1 LAKVTAQAELKSKYA
16 KYLNIGFLLAILIH
30 AVAFAFWPEYVP
42 SVYKLREE
50 KIMVVDIPPE
60 IEIPPPPEE
69 ISRPEVAVEVE
80 ASDEASEDE
89 TIAPT
94 FLDAENLPP
103 APPPPPPEP
112 EMFFAFDTYPVVVE
126 SAKPKYPELAR
137 KAEVEGTVIVMVT
150 IDENGRVLSAWVAES
165 STAVLDEAAVAAA
178 YKFRFTPAKQ
188 REVPVK
194 ATISIP
200 FRFSLT
206 D

>member
-1 LAKVTAQAELKSKYA
+1 MTAYAELKA
-16 KYLNIGFLLAILIH
+16 KYTKYLEIGFLLAIVIH

-50 KIMVVDIPPE
+50 KFEVVDIPPE

-69 ISRPEVAVEVE
+69 IARPEVAVEVE
-80 ASDEASEDE
+80 ASDEASEEE

-94 FLDAENLPP
+94 MFDAKNLPP

-112 EMFFAFDTYPVVVE
+112 EMFFAFDTYPQVIQ
-126 SAKPKYPELAR
+126 SAKPEYPELAR
-137 KAEVEGTVIVMVT
+137 KAEVEGTVVVMVT
-150 IDENGRVLSAWVAES
+150 IDETGNVINAWIAQS
-165 STAVLDEAAVAAA
+165 DAPILNDAAIEAA
-178 YKFRFTPAKQ
+178 YKFKFTPAKQ
-188 REVPVK
+188 RDVPVK

-206 D
+206 E

>member
-1 LAKVTAQAELKSKYA
+1 VSANTEFKAQYT
-16 KYLNIGFLLAILIH
+16 KYLEIGLLLAILIH

-50 KIMVVDIPPE
+50 RIEVVEIPPE

-69 ISRPEVAVEVE
+69 VARPEVAVEVE
-80 ASDEASEDE
+80 ASDEASEEE

-112 EMFFAFDTYPVVVE
+112 EMFFAFDTYPVVTK
-126 SAKPKYPELAR
+126 SATPKYPELAR
-137 KAEVEGTVIVMVT
+137 KAEVEGIVVVMVT
-150 IDENGRVLSAWVAES
+150 IDESGRVINAWIAES
-165 STAVLDEAAVAAA
+165 SAEVLNQSAIEAA
-178 YKFRFTPAKQ
+178 YEFRFTPAKQ
-188 REVPVK
+188 RDVAVK

-206 D
+206 E

>member
-1 LAKVTAQAELKSKYA
+1 MTANAELKSKYN
-16 KYLNIGFLLAILIH
+16 KYLEIGFLFAILLH

-50 KIMVVDIPPE
+50 RIEVVDIPPE

-69 ISRPEVAVEVE
+69 IVRPEVAVEVE
-80 ASDEASEDE
+80 ASDEASEEE

-112 EMFFAFDTYPVVVE
+112 EMFFAFDTYPVVTQ
-126 SAKPKYPELAR
+126 SAKPKYPEMAR
-137 KAEVEGTVIVMVT
+137 KAEVEGTVVVMVT
-150 IDENGRVLSAWVAES
+150 IDETGNVIMAWIAES
-165 STAVLDEAAVAAA
+165 SAEVLNEKAIEAA

-188 REVPVK
+188 RDVPVK

>member
-1 LAKVTAQAELKSKYA
+1 VTANAELKSKYN
-16 KYLNIGFLLAILIH
+16 KYLEIGFLFAILLH

-50 KIMVVDIPPE
+50 RIEVVDIPPE

-69 ISRPEVAVEVE
+69 IVRPEVAVEVE
-80 ASDEASEDE
+80 ASDEASEEE

-112 EMFFAFDTYPVVVE
+112 EMFFAFDTYPVVTQ
-126 SAKPKYPELAR
+126 SAKPKYPEMAR
-137 KAEVEGTVIVMVT
+137 KAEVEGTVVVMVT
-150 IDENGRVLSAWVAES
+150 IDETGNVIMAWIAES
-165 STAVLDEAAVAAA
+165 SAEVLNEKAIEAA

-188 REVPVK
+188 RDVPVK

>member
-1 LAKVTAQAELKSKYA
+1 VSANIEFKA
-16 KYLNIGFLLAILIH
+16 KYPKYVQISLLMALLIH

-42 SVYKLREE
+42 GVYRLREE
-50 KIMVVDIPPE
+50 KLEVFDIPPE

-69 ISRPEVAVEVE
+69 IARPEVAVEVE

-112 EMFFAFDTYPVVVE
+112 EMFFAFDTYPVVTR
-126 SAKPKYPELAR
+126 SATPVYPELAR
-137 KAEVEGTVIVMVT
+137 KAEVEGTVVVMAT
-150 IDENGRVLSAWVAES
+150 IDESGNVMSAWIANTTAE
-165 STAVLDEAAVAAA
+165 VLNQSALDAA
-178 YKFRFTPAKQ
+178 YKFKFTPAKQ
-188 REVPVK
+188 RDVAVK

-206 D
+206 E

>member
-1 LAKVTAQAELKSKYA
+1 VTANAEFKA
-16 KYLNIGFLLAILIH
+16 KYTKYLEIGFLFAILIH

-50 KIMVVDIPPE
+50 RIEVLDIPPE

-69 ISRPEVAVEVE
+69 IARPEVAVEVE
-80 ASDEASEDE
+80 ASDEASEEE

-112 EMFFAFDTYPVVVE
+112 EMFFAFDTYPVVTQ
-126 SAKPKYPELAR
+126 SAKPRYPELAR
-137 KAEVEGTVIVMVT
+137 KAEVEGIVVVMVT
-150 IDENGRVLSAWVAES
+150 IDESGKVISAWIAES
-165 STAVLDEAAVAAA
+165 GAEVLNESAIEAA

-188 REVPVK
+188 RDVPVK

-206 D
+206 E

>member
-1 LAKVTAQAELKSKYA
+1 MSANTEFKAQYT
-16 KYLNIGFLLAILIH
+16 KYLEVGLLLAILIH

-50 KIMVVDIPPE
+50 RIEVVEIPPE

-69 ISRPEVAVEVE
+69 IARPEVAVEVE
-80 ASDEASEDE
+80 ASDEASEEE

-112 EMFFAFDTYPVVVE
+112 EMFFAFDTYPVVTK
-126 SAKPKYPELAR
+126 SATPKYPELAR
-137 KAEVEGTVIVMVT
+137 KAEVEGIVVVMVT
-150 IDENGRVLSAWVAES
+150 IDEGGRVINAWIAES
-165 STAVLDEAAVAAA
+165 SAEVLNQSAIEAA
-178 YKFRFTPAKQ
+178 YEFRFTPAKQ
-188 REVPVK
+188 RDVAVK

-206 D
+206 E

>member
-1 LAKVTAQAELKSKYA
+1 VTANAEFKA
-16 KYLNIGFLLAILIH
+16 KYTKYLEIGFLFAILIH

-50 KIMVVDIPPE
+50 RIEVLDIPPE

-69 ISRPEVAVEVE
+69 IARPEVAVEVE
-80 ASDEASEDE
+80 ASDEASEEE

-112 EMFFAFDTYPVVVE
+112 EMFFAFDTYPVVTQ
-126 SAKPKYPELAR
+126 SAKPRYPELAR
-137 KAEVEGTVIVMVT
+137 KAEVEGVVVVMV
-150 IDENGRVLSAWVAES
+150 IAES
-165 STAVLDEAAVAAA
+165 SAEVLNESAIEAA

-188 REVPVK
+188 RDVPVK

-206 D
+206 E

>member
-1 LAKVTAQAELKSKYA
+1 MTANAEFKAEYSKY
-16 KYLNIGFLLAILIH
+16 LQIGLLSALLIH

-50 KIMVVDIPPE
+50 KIVVVDIPPE
-60 IEIPPPPEE
+60 IVIPPPPEE
-69 ISRPEVAVEVE
+69 IARPEVAVEVE
-80 ASDEASEDE
+80 ASDDVSEDE

-112 EMFFAFDTYPVVVE
+112 EMFFAFDTYPVVTKSVT
-126 SAKPKYPELAR
+126 PVYPELAR
-137 KAEVEGTVIVMVT
+137 KAEVEGTVVVMAT
-150 IDENGRVLSAWVAES
+150 IDESGNVMSAWIAETS
-165 STAVLDEAAVAAA
+165 AEVLNPAAIEAA
-178 YKFRFTPAKQ
+178 YKFKFTPAYQ
-188 REVPVK
+188 RDIPVK

-206 D
+206 E

>member
-1 LAKVTAQAELKSKYA
+1 MSANTEFKA
-16 KYLNIGFLLAILIH
+16 KYTKYLEIGFLFAILIH

-50 KIMVVDIPPE
+50 RIEVVDIPPE

-69 ISRPEVAVEVE
+69 IARPEVAVEVE
-80 ASDEASEDE
+80 ASDEASEEE

-112 EMFFAFDTYPVVVE
+112 EMFFAFDTYPVVIE

-137 KAEVEGTVIVMVT
+137 KAEVEGAVVVMVT
-150 IDENGRVLSAWVAES
+150 IDEMGRVMNVWIAES
-165 STAVLDEAAVAAA
+165 SAEVLNESAIAAA

-188 REVPVK
+188 RDVAVK

-206 D
+206 E

>member
-1 LAKVTAQAELKSKYA
+1 MSANIEFKA
-16 KYLNIGFLLAILIH
+16 KYPKYVQISLLMALLIH

-42 SVYKLREE
+42 GVYRLREE
-50 KIMVVDIPPE
+50 KLEIFDIPPE

-69 ISRPEVAVEVE
+69 IARPEVAVEVE
-80 ASDEASEDE
+80 ASDDASEDE

-112 EMFFAFDTYPVVVE
+112 EMFFAFDTYPVVTR
-126 SAKPKYPELAR
+126 SATPVYPELAR
-137 KAEVEGTVIVMVT
+137 KAEVEGTVVVMAT
-150 IDENGRVLSAWVAES
+150 IDESGNVMSAWIANTTAE
-165 STAVLDEAAVAAA
+165 VLNQSALDAA
-178 YKFRFTPAKQ
+178 YKFKFTPAKQ
-188 REVPVK
+188 RDVAVK

-206 D
+206 E

>member
-1 LAKVTAQAELKSKYA
+1 VSANTEFKAQYP
-16 KYLNIGFLLAILIH
+16 KYLQIGLLLALLIH

-42 SVYKLREE
+42 GVYKLREE
-50 KIMVVDIPPE
+50 KIEVVEIPPE

-69 ISRPEVAVEVE
+69 IARPEVAVEVE
-80 ASDEASEDE
+80 ASDEASEEE

-112 EMFFAFDTYPVVVE
+112 EMFFAFDTYPVVTS
-126 SAKPKYPELAR
+126 SATPVYPELAR
-137 KAEVEGTVIVMVT
+137 KAEVEGTVVVMAT
-150 IDENGRVLSAWVAES
+150 IDENGNVMSAWIADSSAE
-165 STAVLDEAAVAAA
+165 VLNQAALDAA
-178 YKFRFTPAKQ
+178 YKFKFTPAKQ
-188 REVPVK
+188 RDVPVK

-206 D
+206 E

>member
-1 LAKVTAQAELKSKYA
+1 VTANTEFKAEYPKY
-16 KYLNIGFLLAILIH
+16 IQISLLFALLIH

-42 SVYKLREE
+42 GVYRLREE
-50 KIMVVDIPPE
+50 RLEVFDIPPE

-69 ISRPEVAVEVE
+69 IARPEVAVEVE
-80 ASDEASEDE
+80 ASDDASEDE

-112 EMFFAFDTYPVVVE
+112 EMFFAFDTYPVVTR
-126 SAKPKYPELAR
+126 SATPVYPELAR
-137 KAEVEGTVIVMVT
+137 KAEVEGTVVVMAT
-150 IDENGRVLSAWVAES
+150 IDEGGNVISAWIANTTAE
-165 STAVLDEAAVAAA
+165 VLDQSALDAA
-178 YKFRFTPAKQ
+178 YKFKFTPAKQ
-188 REVPVK
+188 RDVAVK

-206 D
+206 E

>member
-1 LAKVTAQAELKSKYA
+1 MTANAEFKA
-16 KYLNIGFLLAILIH
+16 KYPRYLEMGLLIALLLH

-42 SVYKLREE
+42 GVYKLREE
-50 KIMVVDIPPE
+50 RIEVVDIPPE

-69 ISRPEVAVEVE
+69 IARPEVAVEVE
-80 ASDEASEDE
+80 ASDEASEEE

-112 EMFFAFDTYPVVVE
+112 EMFFAFDTYPVVTK
-126 SAKPKYPELAR
+126 SATPVYPELAR
-137 KAEVEGTVIVMVT
+137 KAEVEGTVVVMAT
-150 IDENGRVLSAWVAES
+150 IDEAGNVISAWIADS
-165 STAVLDEAAVAAA
+165 SADVLNQAALDAA
-178 YKFRFTPAKQ
+178 YKFKFTPAKQ
-188 REVPVK
+188 RDVPVK

-206 D
+206 E

>member
-1 LAKVTAQAELKSKYA
+1 MTAQAELKA
-16 KYLNIGFLLAILIH
+16 KYTKYLETGFLLAIIFH

-50 KIMVVDIPPE
+50 KFEVIEVPPQ
-60 IEIPPPPEE
+60 IEIPPPPQE
-69 ISRPEVAVEVE
+69 IERPEVAVEI
-80 ASDEASEDE
+80 EASEEASEEE

-94 FLDAENLPP
+94 LFDAENLPP

-112 EMFFAFDTYPVVVE
+112 EMFLAFDTYPQVIQ

-150 IDENGRVLSAWVAES
+150 IDETGKVIKAWIGES
-165 STAVLDEAAVAAA
+165 SAEILNEAALEAA
-178 YKFRFTPAKQ
+178 YKFRFTPAMQ
-188 REVPVK
+188 RDVPVK

-200 FRFSLT
+200 FRFSLS

>member
-1 LAKVTAQAELKSKYA
+1 VTANAEFKA
-16 KYLNIGFLLAILIH
+16 KYPKYLQIGLLFALLIH

-42 SVYKLREE
+42 GVYKLREE
-50 KIMVVDIPPE
+50 RLEVFDIPPE

-69 ISRPEVAVEVE
+69 IARPEVAVEVE

-112 EMFFAFDTYPVVVE
+112 EMFFAFDTYPVVTK
-126 SAKPKYPELAR
+126 SATPAYPELAR
-137 KAEVEGTVIVMVT
+137 KAEVEGTVVVMAT
-150 IDENGRVLSAWVAES
+150 IDESGNVLSAWIADTSAE
-165 STAVLDEAAVAAA
+165 VLNQAALDAA
-178 YKFRFTPAKQ
+178 YKFKFTPAKQ
-188 REVPVK
+188 RDVPVK

-206 D
+206 E

>member
-1 LAKVTAQAELKSKYA
+1 VTANAAFKAKYS
-16 KYLNIGFLLAILIH
+16 KYLNIGFLFAVLIH

-50 KIMVVDIPPE
+50 RIEVVEIPPE

-69 ISRPEVAVEVE
+69 IVRPEIAVEVE
-80 ASDEASEDE
+80 ASDEASEEE

-112 EMFFAFDTYPVVVE
+112 EMFFAFDTYPVVIE

-137 KAEVEGTVIVMVT
+137 KAEVEGMVTVMVT
-150 IDENGRVLSAWVAES
+150 IDESGRVINAWIANS
-165 STAVLDEAAVAAA
+165 DAPILNDAAVEAA
-178 YKFRFTPAKQ
+178 YKFRFSPAKQ

-206 D
+206 E

>member
-1 LAKVTAQAELKSKYA
+1 VTANAEFKA
-16 KYLNIGFLLAILIH
+16 KYNKYLEIGFLFAILVH

-50 KIMVVDIPPE
+50 RIEVIDIPPQ
-60 IEIPPPPEE
+60 IEVPPPPEE
-69 ISRPEVAVEVE
+69 VARPEVAVEVE
-80 ASDEASEDE
+80 ASDEASEEE

-94 FLDAENLPP
+94 FLDAQNLPP

-112 EMFFAFDTYPVVVE
+112 EMFFAFDTYPVVTR
-126 SAKPKYPELAR
+126 SAEPKYPELAR
-137 KAEVEGTVIVMVT
+137 KAEVEGTVMVMVT
-150 IDENGRVLSAWVAES
+150 IDEQGNVISAWVAES
-165 STAVLDEAAVAAA
+165 SAEVLNEAAVEAA
-178 YKFRFTPAKQ
+178 YKFKFTPAKQ
-188 REVPVK
+188 RDVPVK

>member
-1 LAKVTAQAELKSKYA
+1 VTAHGELKA
-16 KYLNIGFLLAILIH
+16 KYTKYLEIGFLVAIVIH

-50 KIMVVDIPPE
+50 KFEVIDIPPE

-69 ISRPEVAVEVE
+69 IARPEVAVEIE
-80 ASDEASEDE
+80 ASDEASEEE

-94 FLDAENLPP
+94 MFDAENLPP

-112 EMFFAFDTYPVVVE
+112 EMFFAFDTYPQVIYA
-126 SAKPKYPELAR
+126 AKPKYPELAR
-137 KAEVEGTVIVMVT
+137 KAEVEGTVVVMVT
-150 IDENGRVLSAWVAES
+150 IDETGRVINAWIAES
-165 STAVLDEAAVAAA
+165 DAPILNDAAIEAA
-178 YKFRFTPAKQ
+178 YKFKFTPAMQ
-188 REVPVK
+188 RDVPVK

>member
-1 LAKVTAQAELKSKYA
+1 MSANTEFKAQYT
-16 KYLNIGFLLAILIH
+16 KYLEIGLLLAILIH

-50 KIMVVDIPPE
+50 RIEVVEIPPE

-69 ISRPEVAVEVE
+69 IARPEVAVEVE
-80 ASDEASEDE
+80 ASDEASEEE

-112 EMFFAFDTYPVVVE
+112 EMFFAFDTYPVVTK
-126 SAKPKYPELAR
+126 SATPKYPELAR
-137 KAEVEGTVIVMVT
+137 KAEVEGIVVVMVT
-150 IDENGRVLSAWVAES
+150 IDESGRVINAWIAES
-165 STAVLDEAAVAAA
+165 SAEVLNQSAIEAA
-178 YKFRFTPAKQ
+178 YEFSFTPAKQ
-188 REVPVK
+188 RDVAVK

-206 D
+206 E

>member
-1 LAKVTAQAELKSKYA
+1 MTANAEFKA
-16 KYLNIGFLLAILIH
+16 KYTKYLEIGFLFAILIH

-42 SVYKLREE
+42 SVYRLREE
-50 KIMVVDIPPE
+50 RIQVLDIPPE

-69 ISRPEVAVEVE
+69 IARPEVAVEVE
-80 ASDEASEDE
+80 ASDEASEEE

-94 FLDAENLPP
+94 FLDADNLPP

-112 EMFFAFDTYPVVVE
+112 EMFFAFDTYPVVTQ
-126 SAKPKYPELAR
+126 SAKPRYPELAR
-137 KAEVEGTVIVMVT
+137 KAEVEGVVVVMVT
-150 IDENGRVLSAWVAES
+150 IDESGNVISAWIAETS
-165 STAVLDEAAVAAA
+165 AEVLNESAIEAA

-188 REVPVK
+188 RDVAVK

-206 D
+206 E

>member
-1 LAKVTAQAELKSKYA
+1 VSANIEFKA
-16 KYLNIGFLLAILIH
+16 KYPKYVQISLLMALLIH

-42 SVYKLREE
+42 GVYRLREE
-50 KIMVVDIPPE
+50 KLEIFDIPPE

-69 ISRPEVAVEVE
+69 IARPEVAVEVE
-80 ASDEASEDE
+80 ASDDASEDE

-112 EMFFAFDTYPVVVE
+112 EMFFAFDTYPVVTR
-126 SAKPKYPELAR
+126 SATPVYPELAR
-137 KAEVEGTVIVMVT
+137 KAEVEGTVVVMAT
-150 IDENGRVLSAWVAES
+150 IDESGNVMSAWIANTTAE
-165 STAVLDEAAVAAA
+165 VLNQSALDAA
-178 YKFRFTPAKQ
+178 YKFKFTPAKQ
-188 REVPVK
+188 RDVAVK

-206 D
+206 E

>member
-1 LAKVTAQAELKSKYA
+1 MTAHAELKAKYT

-50 KIMVVDIPPE
+50 RIEVVEIPPE

-80 ASDEASEDE
+80 ASDEASEEE

-112 EMFFAFDTYPVVVE
+112 EMFFAFDTYPVVIE

-150 IDENGRVLSAWVAES
+150 IDESGRVMNAWIAES
-165 STAVLDEAAVAAA
+165 SAAVLNDAAVEAA

>member
-1 LAKVTAQAELKSKYA
+1 MTAHAELKA
-16 KYLNIGFLLAILIH
+16 KYTKYLEVGFLLAVIFH

-50 KIMVVDIPPE
+50 KFEVIEVPPQ

-69 ISRPEVAVEVE
+69 IARPEVAVEI
-80 ASDEASEDE
+80 EASEEASEEE

-94 FLDAENLPP
+94 LFDAENLPP

-112 EMFFAFDTYPVVVE
+112 EMFLAFDTYPQVIQ

-137 KAEVEGTVIVMVT
+137 KAEVEGTVVVMVT
-150 IDENGRVLSAWVAES
+150 IDETGKVIKAWIGES
-165 STAVLDEAAVAAA
+165 SAEILNEAALEAA
-178 YKFRFTPAKQ
+178 YKFRFTPAMQ
-188 REVPVK
+188 RDVPVK

-200 FRFSLT
+200 FRFSLS

>member
-1 LAKVTAQAELKSKYA
+1 MTANAELKSKYN
-16 KYLNIGFLLAILIH
+16 KYLQVGFLVAILIH

-50 KIMVVDIPPE
+50 RIEVVEVPPE

-69 ISRPEVAVEVE
+69 IARPEVAVEVE
-80 ASDEASEDE
+80 ASDEASEEE

-94 FLDAENLPP
+94 FLDAQNLPP

-112 EMFFAFDTYPVVVE
+112 EMFFAFDTYPVVRQ
-126 SAKPKYPELAR
+126 SAEPRYPELAR
-137 KAEVEGTVIVMVT
+137 KAEVEGTVVVMVT
-150 IDENGRVLSAWVAES
+150 IDEQGNVISAWVAES
-165 STAVLDEAAVAAA
+165 SAEVLNEAALEAA
-178 YKFRFTPAKQ
+178 YKFKFTPAKQ
-188 REVPVK
+188 RDVPVK

>member
-1 LAKVTAQAELKSKYA
+1 VTANTEFKARYN
-16 KYLNIGFLLAILIH
+16 KYLQIGFLFAILIH

-50 KIMVVDIPPE
+50 RIEVVEIPPE

-69 ISRPEVAVEVE
+69 VARPEIAVEVE
-80 ASDEASEDE
+80 ASDDASEEE

-94 FLDAENLPP
+94 FLDAQNLPP

-112 EMFFAFDTYPVVVE
+112 EMFFAFDTYPVVVR
-126 SAKPKYPELAR
+126 SAEPKYPELAR
-137 KAEVEGTVIVMVT
+137 KAEVEGTVMIMVT
-150 IDENGRVLSAWVAES
+150 IDEQGNVMSAWVAES
-165 STAVLDEAAVAAA
+165 SAEVLNEAAVEAA
-178 YKFRFTPAKQ
+178 YKFKFTPAKQ
-188 REVPVK
+188 RDVPVK

-206 D
+206 E

>member
-1 LAKVTAQAELKSKYA
+1 MTAYSEFKAKYSKY
-16 KYLNIGFLLAILIH
+16 LQIGLLLAILIH

-50 KIMVVDIPPE
+50 KIEVVEIPPE
-60 IEIPPPPEE
+60 FEIPPPPEE
-69 ISRPEVAVEVE
+69 IARPEVAVEVE
-80 ASDEASEDE
+80 ASDEASEEE

-112 EMFFAFDTYPVVVE
+112 EMFFAFDTYPVVTQ
-126 SAKPKYPELAR
+126 SAKPRYPDLAR

-150 IDENGRVLSAWVAES
+150 IDETGRVLNAWIAES
-165 STAVLDEAAVAAA
+165 QAAVLNDSAIEAA
-178 YKFRFTPAKQ
+178 YKFKFTPAKQ
-188 REVPVK
+188 RDVPVK

>member
-1 LAKVTAQAELKSKYA
+1 VTANAELKSKYN
-16 KYLNIGFLLAILIH
+16 KYLEIGFLMAILIH

-50 KIMVVDIPPE
+50 KIEVVDVPPE

-69 ISRPEVAVEVE
+69 IARPEVAVEVE
-80 ASDEASEDE
+80 ASDEASEEE

-94 FLDAENLPP
+94 FLDAQNLPP

-112 EMFFAFDTYPVVVE
+112 TVFFAFDTYPVVKHRE
-126 SAKPKYPELAR
+126 EPKYPELAR
-137 KAEVEGTVIVMVT
+137 KAEVEGTVTVMVT
-150 IDENGRVLSAWVAES
+150 IDEQGNVISAWIADSSAE
-165 STAVLDEAAVAAA
+165 VLNEAALAAA
-178 YKFRFTPAKQ
+178 YKFKFTPAKQ
-188 REVPVK
+188 RDVPVK

-206 D
+206 SG

>member
-1 LAKVTAQAELKSKYA
+1 MTAHAQLKSKYQ
-16 KYLNIGFLLAILIH
+16 KYLNAGLLLAILFH

-50 KIMVVDIPPE
+50 RIEVVDIPPE

-69 ISRPEVAVEVE
+69 IARPEIAVEVE
-80 ASDEASEDE
+80 ASEEASEEE

-112 EMFFAFDTYPVVVE
+112 DMFFAFDTYPIVTK
-126 SAKPKYPELAR
+126 SATPKYPDMAR
-137 KAEVEGTVIVMVT
+137 KAEVEGTVVVMVT
-150 IDENGRVLSAWVAES
+150 IDEAGNVKRAWVAES
-165 STAVLDEAAVAAA
+165 SADILNESAIAAA
-178 YKFRFTPAKQ
+178 YKFKFTPAKQ
-188 REVPVK
+188 RDVPVK